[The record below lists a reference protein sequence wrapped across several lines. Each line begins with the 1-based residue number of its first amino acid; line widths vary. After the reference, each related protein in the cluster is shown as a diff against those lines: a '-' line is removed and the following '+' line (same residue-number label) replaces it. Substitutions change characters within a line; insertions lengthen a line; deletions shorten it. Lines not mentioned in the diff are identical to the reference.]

1 MPYPVM
7 NTLLDAGYPKGA
19 LNYWLSSFTT
29 GMPDAADRRDRS
41 SASRSCPRR

>member
-7 NTLLDAGYPKGA
+7 NTLIDAGYPSGA

-29 GMPDAADRRDRS
+29 A
-41 SASRSCPRR
+41 CPTS